1 MDLPSLALTTGST
14 CGNDHLVEF
23 YENESFMVDTVTAFL
38 GPALREGDV
47 AIVVATASHRQS
59 FETGISKAGIDVDA
73 AVRGGRYLAFDAA
86 DLLSRFMVGG
96 RLAPGAFRE
105 TIGSV
110 IEGAARG
117 GRRIQVYGEMVALL
131 WANGDEEAALGL
143 GDLWN
148 QLQQSRSFA
157 LLSAYPMS
165 AFDRET
171 NAAAFKHI
179 CDQHTMVIPSEGYSL
194 VVGPAEQSRAVA
206 QLQQQRDALQTE
218 VRRLEGF
225 QNGDI
230 PLALREDAPG
240 EQRDLAVD
248 RRDLAVDRRY
258 LAVDR
263 RDWAGNRR
271 DEAGIRRDYA
281 GDLRD
286 HAADQRDQAA
296 DERDQAADQRDQAAE
311 RSESSITPTGK
322 TGPRNESALARR
334 QAAADRRRASQDRG
348 AGASERTEAELD
360 RDTALADRGAS
371 AREREHASHDDL
383 TGAYLRGAGFVELER
398 DIGRA
403 RRDRQPLVLVFAD
416 VDGLKVINDVHGH
429 AAGDRTLL
437 AVASA
442 LRAKL
447 RPHDL
452 IIRYGGDEFVCAISG
467 AKTADARE
475 RLALVN
481 AALAD
486 GPEHGSISV
495 GLAELLPFDSAGD
508 LVARA
513 DAALYRQ
520 RRRTRSTRPAMAG
533 VPS

>member
-1 MDLPSLALTTGST
+1 
-14 CGNDHLVEF
+14 
-23 YENESFMVDTVTAFL
+23 
-38 GPALREGDV
+38 
-47 AIVVATASHRQS
+47 
-59 FETGISKAGIDVDA
+59 
-73 AVRGGRYLAFDAA
+73 
-86 DLLSRFMVGG
+86 
-96 RLAPGAFRE
+96 
-105 TIGSV
+105 
-110 IEGAARG
+110 
-117 GRRIQVYGEMVALL
+117 
-131 WANGDEEAALGL
+131 
-143 GDLWN
+143 
-148 QLQQSRSFA
+148 
-157 LLSAYPMS
+157 
-165 AFDRET
+165 
-171 NAAAFKHI
+171 
-179 CDQHTMVIPSEGYSL
+179 
-194 VVGPAEQSRAVA
+194 
-206 QLQQQRDALQTE
+206 
-218 VRRLEGF
+218 
-225 QNGDI
+225 
-230 PLALREDAPG
+230 
-240 EQRDLAVD
+240 
-248 RRDLAVDRRY
+248 